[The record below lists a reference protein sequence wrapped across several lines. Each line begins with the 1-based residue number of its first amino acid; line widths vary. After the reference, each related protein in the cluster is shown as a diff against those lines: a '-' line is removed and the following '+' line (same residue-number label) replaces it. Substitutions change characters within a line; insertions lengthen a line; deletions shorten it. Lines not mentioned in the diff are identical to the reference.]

1 MSEFVSNPLF
11 GIALSILAYLVGML
25 IYRRFPHPLTTPLL
39 LSAIFIIIFL
49 KATGISYQDYYQGGV
64 YLNNLIVPS
73 TVALGIPLY
82 KSFHLAENQLVEHFV
97 AAARLDD
104 GDFGIVGFFQTAR
117 WRIGAG

>member
-49 KATGISYQDYYQGGV
+49 KATGISYQDYYHLSKGDGYFLPRLLPRWGLSEQLDCPIDRG
-64 YLNNLIVPS
+64 S
-73 TVALGIPLY
+73 RDSAL
-82 KSFHLAENQLVEHFV
+82 
-97 AAARLDD
+97 
-104 GDFGIVGFFQTAR
+104 
-117 WRIGAG
+117 